1 MYKMIALDMDGTLL
15 NSQKKI
21 SKATL
26 EAINKAFNAGKEVV
40 LCTGRCIPELQEYI
54 EQIKDLRYIIG
65 ISGALVYD
73 LKEKKEIYINKIPE
87 NQVDIIFDAI
97 EGVDVLPQIISEKS
111 LVQKGQMENMEYY
124 GMGAYKSLFEKVA
137 TPVDNIAEY
146 SIKNKVDVLKL
157 NLYHA
162 FQEDRE
168 KTRKKLE
175 KENFVM
181 VNAEKTSLEI
191 SAAGTT
197 KGTGLAKLCDYLGI
211 DLSEVISVGDAD
223 NDLDVLSKAGL
234 AVAMGNANDNVK
246 KICDVTVRDCDHNG
260 CGEAIEKYLLSE

>member
-21 SKATL
+21 SRATL
-26 EAINKAFNAGKEVV
+26 EAINKAFSAGKEVV
-40 LCTGRCIPELQEYI
+40 LCTGRCIPELEEYI
-54 EQIKDLRYIIG
+54 EQINDLRYIIG

-73 LKEKKEIYINKIPE
+73 LKEKKEIYMNKIPE

-97 EGVDVLPQIISEKS
+97 KGVDVLPHILSEKS
-111 LVQKGQMENMEYY
+111 LVQRDMMENMEHY
-124 GMGAYKSLFEKVA
+124 GMGAYKPLFERVA
-137 TPVDNIAEY
+137 TPVENIVEY
-146 SIKNKVDVLKL
+146 YRENKVDVLKL

-162 FQEDRE
+162 LQENRE
-168 KTRKKLE
+168 ETRKKLE
-175 KENFVM
+175 KENLVL
-181 VNAEKTSLEI
+181 VNAEKASLEV

-197 KGTGLAKLCDYLGI
+197 KGTGLGRLCEHLGM

-234 AVAMGNANDNVK
+234 AIAMGNANDNVK
-246 KICDVTVRDCDHNG
+246 KICDVVVSDCDHDG
-260 CGEAIEKYLLSE
+260 CGEAIEKYLLEE

>member
-1 MYKMIALDMDGTLL
+1 
-15 NSQKKI
+15 
-21 SKATL
+21 
-26 EAINKAFNAGKEVV
+26 
-40 LCTGRCIPELQEYI
+40 
-54 EQIKDLRYIIG
+54 
-65 ISGALVYD
+65 
-73 LKEKKEIYINKIPE
+73 
-87 NQVDIIFDAI
+87 
-97 EGVDVLPQIISEKS
+97 
-111 LVQKGQMENMEYY
+111 
-124 GMGAYKSLFEKVA
+124 MGAYKPLFEKVA

>member
-97 EGVDVLPQIISEKS
+97 EGVDVLPHILSEKS

-137 TPVDNIAEY
+137 DRKSTR
-146 SIKNKVDVLKL
+146 L
-157 NLYHA
+157 NSSHSRA
-162 FQEDRE
+162 SR
-168 KTRKKLE
+168 
-175 KENFVM
+175 M
-181 VNAEKTSLEI
+181 PS
-191 SAAGTT
+191 SA
-197 KGTGLAKLCDYLGI
+197 
-211 DLSEVISVGDAD
+211 
-223 NDLDVLSKAGL
+223 
-234 AVAMGNANDNVK
+234 
-246 KICDVTVRDCDHNG
+246 
-260 CGEAIEKYLLSE
+260 

>member
-1 MYKMIALDMDGTLL
+1 M
-15 NSQKKI
+15 
-21 SKATL
+21 
-26 EAINKAFNAGKEVV
+26 V

-97 EGVDVLPQIISEKS
+97 EGVDVLPHVLSEKS

-175 KENFVM
+175 KENLVM